1 MYDTSEYYYT
11 LCGKGGVV
19 MTVGGYEQ
27 LTTNEVL
34 RDNTVVVVG
43 PGHYVPKF
51 EVRGRRLLLLGYTRL
66 DTFLKRGAWKYID

>member
-27 LTTNEVL
+27 LTII
-34 RDNTVVVVG
+34 RS
-43 PGHYVPKF
+43 
-51 EVRGRRLLLLGYTRL
+51 
-66 DTFLKRGAWKYID
+66 